1 MQFFSDLDV
10 ILQPTPALT
19 VRSIGGVF
27 DMYILMGPTPAD
39 VVMQYSQ
46 IVGKP
51 FMPPYWSLGFHL
63 CRFGYKTLAETK
75 RIWNRTRAAGIPF
88 VSFVTIG

>member
-1 MQFFSDLDV
+1 MIEFVVLDV

-19 VRSIGGVF
+19 FRSIGGVF
-27 DMYILMGPTPAD
+27 DIYFFMGPTPAD
-39 VVMQYSQ
+39 VVSQYSN

-63 CRFGYKTLAETK
+63 CRFGYASLEKTK
-75 RIWNRTRAAGIPF
+75 QVWNRTRAARIPF
-88 VSFVTIG
+88 VR